1 MMKTKSSLSLSILA
15 LGMCLFSAARSANA
29 ASYYVD
35 PAGNDSNPGSSSA
48 APWKTL
54 AKVSG
59 WVFQP
64 GDVIYLKRGGLWR
77 ETLTPKSSGT
87 AAKPVTFTAYGTGAL
102 PIINGSN
109 LVTGWEVSTGAT
121 YQAALN
127 SAPYNVY
134 SDGQPEWGLTMAN
147 SVSAMTAGSWYYN
160 GSTLY
165 VRLADGSNPA
175 NHQIEAA
182 IRQNGIFVNG
192 AGSNNNRVASAT
204 FNFSAGSSGQGGNA
218 TAYINYITIDSI
230 MTERTGNYGIQFYD
244 SVAPLISNCML
255 IQNGTGQQDLGY
267 YNALYADIA
276 PNAIYKGN
284 TVLYGGGHNAIQMQ
298 RADGG
303 QILNNTV
310 TEWNHNGIDVKLS
323 KNILVQGNTVHD
335 ASVGS
340 GLYTEYVVNYDAV
353 ENIIYNAP
361 MAIQPN
367 LQTSAYIYN
376 NSMMNTTQGGIY
388 LGPANGGSAE
398 VENNIT
404 MGTVMALQNAGGYA
418 LTEDYNDWGPAS
430 QATQVKLGPSA
441 VNATKLMTMAGHNND
456 ISANPMWVSA
466 PTKFTLQPAS
476 PCVNAGTDVDLP
488 YKGKA
493 PDMGAVE
500 SY

>member
-1 MMKTKSSLSLSILA
+1 MMETKSSLSLSILA
-15 LGMCLFSAARSANA
+15 LGLFVISAARSANA

-35 PAGNDSNPGSSSA
+35 PAGNDLNPGSSSA

-77 ETLTPKSSGT
+77 ETLAPKSSGT
-87 AAKPVTFTAYGTGAL
+87 VTKPITFTAYGTGAL

-109 LVTGWEVSTGAT
+109 LVTGWKLNSGAT
-121 YQAALN
+121 YRAAL
-127 SAPYNVY
+127 SAAPYNVY
-134 SDGQPEWGLTMAN
+134 SDGQPGWGLVMAN
-147 SVSAMTAGSWYYN
+147 SLSAMTAGSWYY
-160 GSTLY
+160 GGGTLY

-182 IRQNGIFVNG
+182 VRQNGFFVTG
-192 AGSNNNRVASAT
+192 ASSNNNHVASQT
-204 FNFSAGSSGQGGNA
+204 FKFSAGSSGQGENA
-218 TAYINYITIDSI
+218 TANVSYITVDSI
-230 MTERTGNYGIQFYD
+230 QTQRTGNWGIQFYD
-244 SVAPLISNCML
+244 SVAPLVSNCVL
-255 IQNGTGQQDLGY
+255 SQNGTGQQDLGY

-284 TVLYGGGHNAIQMQ
+284 TVSYGGGHNAIQMQ

-303 QILNNTV
+303 QIINNTV

-323 KNILVQGNTVHD
+323 KNILVQGNTAHD
-335 ASVGS
+335 STVGS
-340 GLYTEYVVNYDAV
+340 GLYTEYVVNYTAV
-353 ENIIYNAP
+353 QNIIYNAP
-361 MAIQPN
+361 MGIQPN
-367 LQTSAYIYN
+367 LQTTAYIYN
-376 NSMMNTTQGGIY
+376 NSMLNTTQGGIY
-388 LGPANGGSAE
+388 LGPANGGSAD

-404 MGTVMALQNAGGYA
+404 MGTVMALQNAGGYS

-430 QATQVKLGPSA
+430 QATQVKLGSSA
-441 VNATKLMTMAGHNND
+441 VKATKLMTMTGHSND
-456 ISANPMWVSA
+456 ISTNPMWASA
-466 PTKFTLQPAS
+466 PANFTLQAAS
-476 PCVNAGTDVDLP
+476 PCVNAGTDVGLA
-488 YKGKA
+488 YKGKT